1 MKQLAA
7 IQLIGNAAALWLGY
21 YWLSVGEA
29 RAGLLVWSA
38 LVALFTAALFL
49 WMHGAGLIYARDPYR
64 APYLAALS
72 RLPALLIAAVVILLL
87 YIAIAWLQDKLNGP
101 AFTVASWLT
110 LKLRKPVKPAS
121 AVRVVSV
128 AFWLVRWIVLPVV
141 LMPWVE
147 RIASTGFRGLVPP
160 VARASRP
167 AQVKLFRRTWL
178 ERALT
183 PALLILA
190 IYVPLKLL
198 AWRPLMSSF
207 GIEMTSFVV
216 RCVVAYLLF
225 AGGLLMLEGMPL
237 FTQRKRAVSP

>member
-7 IQLIGNAAALWLGY
+7 IQLVGNAAALWLGY

-38 LVALFTAALFL
+38 LVALFTASVFL
-49 WMHGAGLIYARDPYR
+49 WMHGAGLIYSRDPYR
-64 APYLAALS
+64 APYFAALS
-72 RLPALLIAAVVILLL
+72 RLPALLAAAVAILLL
-87 YIAIAWLQDKLNGP
+87 YIALGWLQQKLSGP

-110 LKLRKPVKPAS
+110 LELRKPVKPATATRFV
-121 AVRVVSV
+121 AVI
-128 AFWLVRWIVLPVV
+128 FWLLRWIVLPVV
-141 LMPWVE
+141 LMPWVNA
-147 RIASTGFRGLVPP
+147 IAYTGFRGFFP
-160 VARASRP
+160 R
-167 AQVKLFRRTWL
+167 KLFPRTWL

-198 AWRPLMSSF
+198 AWHPLMSSF
-207 GIEMTSFVV
+207 GIEMTSFVI
-216 RCVVAYLLF
+216 RCAVAYLLF